1 MGRITGSHWP
11 AGLRF
16 GYHTPDRSLMF
27 DFPLVD
33 LPVRSLVLLAAISF
47 IAAMSRGF
55 SGFGAALIF
64 VPLASTIVSPKVAA
78 PLLLIVD
85 AVLALGFIPN
95 AWRNANRPEVGVM
108 AFGALFGI
116 PLGALALLRLD
127 PLVIRWTIVTLAAL
141 MLALL
146 LSGWRYRGKPN
157 TPLTFGVGAFA
168 GVFSGAAQ
176 VGGPPVVAYWLG
188 STMPP
193 ANTRASIILYFSAST
208 AIAVAAYFAGGIL
221 NASVLDLALL
231 MGPVYGLGLFIGARL
246 FGVADESF
254 FRRICYALI
263 VVAIVVS
270 LPVLDGV
277 IR

>member
-1 MGRITGSHWP
+1 
-11 AGLRF
+11 
-16 GYHTPDRSLMF
+16 MF
-27 DFPLVD
+27 EFPLVD
-33 LPVRSLVLLAAISF
+33 LPARSLVLLAAISF
-47 IAAMSRGF
+47 VAALARGF

-95 AWRNANRPEVGVM
+95 AWRHANRPEVGVM

-127 PLVIRWTIVTLAAL
+127 PLLIRWAIVTLATL

-146 LSGWRYRGKPN
+146 LSGWRYRGQPN

-168 GVFSGAAQ
+168 GVCSGAAQ

-188 STMPP
+188 STAP
-193 ANTRASIILYFSAST
+193 AANIRASIILYFSAST
-208 AIAVAAYFAGGIL
+208 AIAIATYLAGGIL
-221 NASVLDLALL
+221 NASVLGLALL
-231 MGPVYGLGLFIGARL
+231 VGPAYGLGLFIGARL
-246 FGVADESF
+246 FGVADQLL
-254 FRRICYALI
+254 FRRICYVLI
-263 VVAIVVS
+263 AVAIVVS
-270 LPVLDGV
+270 LPALDGV